1 MSKVESAIDYL
12 KKQDPNDD
20 IVFIVMT
27 RDEFISEY
35 VAWVD
40 DDSDPTI
47 KELPNYLTK
56 EVWERIADGIYQ
68 DDRVQEALM
77 DSARYD
83 FDLIQ
88 RKLEV
93 QLNGQDEQELWE
105 G

>member
-1 MSKVESAIDYL
+1 MSKVSNAIDYL
-12 KKQDPNDD
+12 KQQDPNDD

-35 VAWVD
+35 VAWLD

-56 EVWERIADGIYQ
+56 EVWEGIADGIYQ
-68 DDRVQEALM
+68 DDRVQDALM
-77 DSARYD
+77 DSARFD
-83 FDLIQ
+83 FDKIQ
-88 RKLEV
+88 QKLDL
-93 QLNGQDEQELWE
+93 QLNRQDEQELWE